1 MSLLRSHFYQIT
13 IRYVYITMFI
23 RIGSLAYEK
32 LKNALTKKRLL
43 KGIKQVFC
51 KFYSIGNVR

>member
-1 MSLLRSHFYQIT
+1 MSLLRSHFYQNR
-13 IRYVYITMFI
+13 IRNVYITMFI

-51 KFYSIGNVR
+51 KFYSIGNVK